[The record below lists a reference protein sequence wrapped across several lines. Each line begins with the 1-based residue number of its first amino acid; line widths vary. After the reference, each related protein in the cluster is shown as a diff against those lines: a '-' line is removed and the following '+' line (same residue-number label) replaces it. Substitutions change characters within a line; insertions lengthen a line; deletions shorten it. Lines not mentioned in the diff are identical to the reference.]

1 MHRRAAP
8 GLLSHAPRA
17 LGALLG
23 LAGGVFLLLQG
34 ALSQVPPAPPA
45 SAAAS
50 AIAPARPALAVAS
63 APRPAASIGSSATRA
78 PARGAA
84 SARGNGRTVSSPTW
98 RELGQPEQQ
107 ALAPLAGTWDTLSQA
122 QKRKWRA
129 LSHNFSKLSPDD
141 QAKLHSR
148 MTEWVALSPRQRTE
162 ARLNFGIVKQ
172 VPPDERKAKWEAY
185 QALSPEEKR
194 KLAAGAAR
202 PPVTAAAIRPV
213 APGKLASV
221 PRPKPSS
228 SAPRHALV
236 APGKLDRN
244 TLLPHHGPAS
254 AAKPPAVPAAT
265 TVPAAS
271 APAAAM
277 VPGTAAPA
285 ASAPAPAK
293 AG

>member
-8 GLLSHAPRA
+8 GQLSHAPRA

-23 LAGGVFLLLQG
+23 LAGGIFLLLQG
-34 ALSQVPPAPPA
+34 AFSQVAPAAPA
-45 SAAAS
+45 SAPPS
-50 AIAPARPALAVAS
+50 AVAPARPVLTAS
-63 APRPAASIGSSATRA
+63 APKPSASVTSSASRA
-78 PARGAA
+78 PGRGTSAAR
-84 SARGNGRTVSSPTW
+84 SNGRTVSSPTW

-148 MTEWVALSPRQRTE
+148 MSEWVALSPRQRTE
-162 ARLNFGIVKQ
+162 ARLNFGIVKE

-213 APGKLASV
+213 APGKLATV

-254 AAKPPAVPAAT
+254 AAKPPAAPTAT
-265 TVPAAS
+265 TVPGAS
-271 APAAAM
+271 APAAAV
-277 VPGTAAPA
+277 VPAVPAPA
-285 ASAPAPAK
+285 APAPAPAK

>member
-17 LGALLG
+17 LGALVG
-23 LAGGVFLLLQG
+23 LASGVFLLLS
-34 ALSQVPPAPPA
+34 AAFSQVPPAAPA
-45 SAAAS
+45 SAAS
-50 AIAPARPALAVAS
+50 AIAPIRPALTAAS
-63 APRPAASIGSSATRA
+63 APRPAASLASSASRA
-78 PARGAA
+78 PVRGTSAA
-84 SARGNGRTVSSPTW
+84 HGNGRTVSSPTW

-129 LSHNFSKLSPDD
+129 LSTNFSKLSADD

-221 PRPKPSS
+221 PRPKSSS
-228 SAPRHALV
+228 SAPRHALI

-244 TLLPHHGPAS
+244 TLLPHHAPASAPKPALAAPPGPASSVPAAVVAPPPVPAS
-254 AAKPPAVPAAT
+254 AAPV
-265 TVPAAS
+265 
-271 APAAAM
+271 
-277 VPGTAAPA
+277 
-285 ASAPAPAK
+285 PAK